1 MTQAPVPDSH
11 IERPGPA
18 EFRDPLVRSEMRRAA
33 IWIGMLLAVAGVIVL
48 AQPLLLIVG
57 GAIFAVLLDGGT
69 RLLGRYLPIARAWR
83 LMIVILLGFGFI
95 GWVGWFA
102 GTTIA
107 EQAESLRVV
116 VTNQFRQLLRLVE
129 GMGLVPRGQSTD
141 ITSQVLGSVGR
152 LTTAVGSAIGAIT
165 SVIMMLVIGMFLA
178 AEPKIYDRGLAW
190 MLPLRH
196 REGFYR
202 IAEHVG
208 FTLRRLLF
216 GRLIGMLFEGVFTF
230 VLLWVGGVPMAA
242 LLGLVTGIL
251 AFIPNI
257 GAIVSGVLMIAV
269 GFSAGTQ
276 EGFYAIFVYFFVQN
290 VDGYLVVPYIARR
303 TVDLAPALVLAMQVL
318 MGALVGILGILFAD
332 PLLAT
337 LKVALVD
344 LSEHRAKTRGGAL
357 ATGPPSDPAPDP
369 AAAAAA
375 AAAGVAAASKRRRRG
390 RSSAP

>member
-1 MTQAPVPDSH
+1 MSKEPVAEPH
-11 IERPGPA
+11 VERPGPA
-18 EFRDPLVRSEMRRAA
+18 EFRDPVVRNEMRRAA
-33 IWIGMLLAVAGVIVL
+33 VWIGMLLAVAGVIVL

-57 GAIFAVLLDGGT
+57 GAIFAVLLDGGV
-69 RLLGRYLPIARAWR
+69 RVLGRVLPIARAWR
-83 LMIVILLGFGFI
+83 LMLVILLGFGFV

-107 EQAESLRVV
+107 EQAESLREV
-116 VTNQFRQLLRLVE
+116 VTSQFYQLIRSLE
-129 GMGLVPRGQSTD
+129 EMGLLPRGQPTD
-141 ITSQVLGSVGR
+141 IGSQILGSVGR
-152 LTTAVGSAIGAIT
+152 LTTAVGSAIGALTGI
-165 SVIMMLVIGMFLA
+165 VMMLVIGMFLA
-178 AEPKIYDRGLAW
+178 AEPKIYDRGIAW

-216 GRLIGMLFEGVFTF
+216 GRLIGMVFEGVFTF
-230 VLLWVGGVPMAA
+230 VLLWAGGVPMAA
-242 LLGLVTGIL
+242 LLGLVTGLL

-257 GAIVSGVLMIAV
+257 GAIVSGVLMVAV

-276 EGFYAIFVYFFVQN
+276 EGLWAIFVYFFVQN

-318 MGALVGILGILFAD
+318 MGALFGILGVLFAD

-337 LKVALVD
+337 LKTVLVD
-344 LSEHRAKTRGGAL
+344 LSEHRARTRSEAS
-357 ATGPPSDPAPDP
+357 ATGPPGATGPVP
-369 AAAAAA
+369 AAAVAS
-375 AAAGVAAASKRRRRG
+375 AGASRPRRRG